1 MRLTTAAMAGFGLMM
16 ATLMPAQVAA
26 EAKIYP
32 YHGANYC
39 PAGFQPVQINGVICC
54 GKPNQHMSY
63 SQMLAHPMPKKRHVR
78 KATHRHTHK
87 KRVVYSARAHCPV
100 GEKGCS

>member
-1 MRLTTAAMAGFGLMM
+1 MRLTTSMMAGAALMT
-16 ATLMPAQVAA
+16 ALMIPAQVAA

-39 PAGFQPVQINGVICC
+39 PAGYQPVQISGVICC

-63 SQMLAHPMPKKRHVR
+63 NQAMAHPVKKRHRVKHVR
-78 KATHRHTHK
+78 R
-87 KRVVYSARAHCPV
+87 SAKAHCPE
-100 GEKGCS
+100 GTKGCNYD